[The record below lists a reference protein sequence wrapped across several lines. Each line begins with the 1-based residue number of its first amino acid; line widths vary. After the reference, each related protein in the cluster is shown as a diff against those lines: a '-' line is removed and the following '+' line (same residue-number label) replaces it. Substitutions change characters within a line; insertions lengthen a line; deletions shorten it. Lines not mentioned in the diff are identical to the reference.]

1 MYERNPKINSVFTVS
16 LAVGCNII
24 YYPNKSMFTIWIFPG
39 AIKKYL
45 KAQQA
50 SEEPASQEA
59 SQSSAEPF
67 HEEEWKFIQFWN
79 MTEVQLLFMICFSL

>member
-1 MYERNPKINSVFTVS
+1 M
-16 LAVGCNII
+16 
-24 YYPNKSMFTIWIFPG
+24 
-39 AIKKYL
+39 KKYL

-50 SEEPASQEA
+50 PEEPASQEA

-79 MTEVQLLFMICFSL
+79 MTEVQLLFMICFYL